1 MALFKQEVNEFLS
14 PTDNEAILSVFLLC
28 FIYIRALSVLQ

>member
-14 PTDNEAILSVFLLC
+14 PTDNEAILSVCLLC
-28 FIYIRALSVLQ
+28 FVYKSS